1 MEILGIGLHFE
12 DLPLGRQFRTVGRTV
27 TETDIVNFCTCTGM
41 IRFFHPQMIAQAINK
56 PSATIDEMIDF
67 LFRAL
72 EPRKA
77 K

>member
-1 MEILGIGLHFE
+1 
-12 DLPLGRQFRTVGRTV
+12 
-27 TETDIVNFCTCTGM
+27 M
-41 IRFFHPQMIAQAINK
+41 IRFFHPQMIAQAVNK

-77 K
+77 N